1 MPLEKGALS
10 ALVVRRDS
18 DWLFVFVKIAF
29 AKIALQFV
37 QLDEGVV
44 CEWEGSCVEGVL
56 CSVVCRVVRWGCEV
70 ELRVVGRMDVGGC
83 LRRPWCQRCWR

>member
-37 QLDEGVV
+37 QLDQGVV
-44 CEWEGSCVEGVL
+44 CDVL